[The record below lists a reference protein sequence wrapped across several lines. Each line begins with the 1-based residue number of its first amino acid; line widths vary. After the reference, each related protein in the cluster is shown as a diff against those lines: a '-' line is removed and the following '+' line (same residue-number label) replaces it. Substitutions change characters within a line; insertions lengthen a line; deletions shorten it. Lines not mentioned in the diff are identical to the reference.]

1 MASEPAAS
9 TPFFAKRTERSN
21 AVRIEDIMTRD
32 VRACS
37 PGDTMGVAA
46 QIMWEN
52 DCGVVPVVDDEQRVV
67 GIITDRDLAMAAHLQ
82 GVALRDS
89 RVASAMARDI
99 KSCSPRD
106 TPAMV
111 QAMMQQYR
119 IRRVLVVD
127 EQKRLLGIVSLGD
140 LAYAMSSQQTLGGDG
155 MTWTAIAHTL
165 AAVSEPRVPRYAPRF
180 PGSVTPSAPRSA
192 PPPISGPSSSS
203 SRTG

>member
-1 MASEPAAS
+1 MNVAHC
-9 TPFFAKRTERSN
+9 
-21 AVRIEDIMTRD
+21 MTRD
-32 VRACS
+32 PKTCRAS
-37 PGDTMGVAA
+37 DTLERAA

-52 DCGVVPVVDDEQRVV
+52 DCGGVPVVDDDQRVI

-82 GVALRDS
+82 GVALRDT
-89 RVASAMARDI
+89 RVSSAMARDI
-99 KSCSPRD
+99 KCCSPRD

-119 IRRVLVVD
+119 IRRVPVVD

-165 AAVSEPRVPRYAPRF
+165 ARVSEPRVLRWGRL
-180 PGSVTPSAPRSA
+180 GERM
-192 PPPISGPSSSS
+192 
-203 SRTG
+203 

>member
-1 MASEPAAS
+1 
-9 TPFFAKRTERSN
+9 
-21 AVRIEDIMTRD
+21 VRIEDIMTRD

-37 PGDTMGVAA
+37 PDDTMGEAA
-46 QIMWEN
+46 QVMWEN
-52 DCGVVPVVDDEQRVV
+52 DCGCVPVVDDAQRVV

-89 RVASAMARDI
+89 RVSSAMARDV
-99 KSCSPRD
+99 KCCSARD

-119 IRRVLVVD
+119 IRRVPVVD
-127 EQKRLLGIVSLGD
+127 DQKRLLGIITLGD
-140 LAYAMSSQQTLGGDG
+140 LAYTMSSQQTLGGDG

-180 PGSVTPSAPRSA
+180 PGSLTPSSPRSSA
-192 PPPISGPSSSS
+192 PSATSNTTSSAPTQ
-203 SRTG
+203 SRPASLK

>member
-1 MASEPAAS
+1 
-9 TPFFAKRTERSN
+9 
-21 AVRIEDIMTRD
+21 VRIEDIMTRD

-37 PGDTMGVAA
+37 PDDTMGEAA
-46 QIMWEN
+46 QVMWEN
-52 DCGVVPVVDDEQRVV
+52 DCGCVPIVDDAQRVV

-89 RVASAMARDI
+89 RVSSAMARDV
-99 KSCSPRD
+99 KCCSPRD

-119 IRRVLVVD
+119 IRRVPVVD
-127 EQKRLLGIVSLGD
+127 EQKRLLGIITLGD

-180 PGSVTPSAPRSA
+180 PGSVTPSSPRSSS
-192 PPPISGPSSSS
+192 PSGASSPTQ
-203 SRTG
+203 SRPASLK

>member
-1 MASEPAAS
+1 M
-9 TPFFAKRTERSN
+9 
-21 AVRIEDIMTRD
+21 RIEDFMTRD

-37 PGDTMGVAA
+37 PDDTMGEAA
-46 QIMWEN
+46 QVMWEN
-52 DCGVVPVVDDEQRVV
+52 DCGCVPVVDDTQRVV

-89 RVASAMARDI
+89 RVSSAMARDV
-99 KSCSPRD
+99 KCCSARD

-111 QAMMQQYR
+111 QALMQQYR
-119 IRRVLVVD
+119 IRRVPVVD
-127 EQKRLLGIVSLGD
+127 EQKRLLGIITLGD

-180 PGSVTPSAPRSA
+180 PGSVTPSSPRTAPPAASA
-192 PPPISGPSSSS
+192 PTQ
-203 SRTG
+203 SRPVTHK